1 MSEQVTNLIENYIA
15 VWNERDVG
23 KRRLLI
29 DTVFSEACVYIDP
42 NDSVSGRDAI
52 ERLVQA
58 LQARVPDLRFALA
71 GPVNAHH
78 DQVLFGWTLA
88 APKAAAPAATGVDMA
103 VLDGDRI
110 RQLHGF
116 VNPRKE

>member
-1 MSEQVTNLIENYIA
+1 MNEQVTNLVLDYIS
-15 VWNERDVG
+15 VWNERDVR

-29 DTVFSEACVYIDP
+29 DKVFSDECVYIDP

-52 ERLVQA
+52 ERLVEA
-58 LQARVPDLRFALA
+58 LQARLPDLRFTLA
-71 GPVNAHH
+71 GAVNAHH
-78 DQVLFGWTLA
+78 DQALFGWTLA
-88 APKAAAPAATGVDMA
+88 APGAATPTATGVDMA

-116 VNPRKE
+116 VNPRQQ